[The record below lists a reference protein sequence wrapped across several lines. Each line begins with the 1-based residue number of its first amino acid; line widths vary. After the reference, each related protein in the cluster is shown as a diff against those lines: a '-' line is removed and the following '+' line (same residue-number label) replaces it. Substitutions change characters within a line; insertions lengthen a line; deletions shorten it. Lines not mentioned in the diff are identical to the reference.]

1 MAGTRE
7 DGWWLPPIRPTDDR
21 FWPMKVNGFLAVI
34 GAVVVAIALL
44 LLLTPV
50 SSQFSDPCG
59 SVLVPTKVHYSDGGE
74 LVFANT
80 PPCHDARMARLPIG
94 VVVGVVGLI
103 VAFVSL
109 AMGRRRD

>member
-1 MAGTRE
+1 M
-7 DGWWLPPIRPTDDR
+7 WPVRPTDDK
-21 FWPMKVNGFLAVI
+21 FWPVKINGFLAVI
-34 GAVVVAIALL
+34 GALVVDFAFL

-94 VVVGVVGLI
+94 VVVGVAGLAI
-103 VAFVSL
+103 LVTSL
-109 AMGRRRD
+109 VRGRRRD

>member
-1 MAGTRE
+1 
-7 DGWWLPPIRPTDDR
+7 
-21 FWPMKVNGFLAVI
+21 MKVNGFLAVI
-34 GAVVVAIALL
+34 GALALALALL
-44 LLLTPV
+44 LLLIPV
-50 SSQFSDPCG
+50 SSQFADPCG

-80 PPCHDARMARLPIG
+80 PLCHDARMARLPIG

>member
-1 MAGTRE
+1 
-7 DGWWLPPIRPTDDR
+7 
-21 FWPMKVNGFLAVI
+21 MKVNGFLAVF
-34 GAVVVAIALL
+34 GTLLVALALL

-50 SSQFSDPCG
+50 SSKFTDPCG

-109 AMGRRRD
+109 GMGRRRD

>member
-1 MAGTRE
+1 
-7 DGWWLPPIRPTDDR
+7 
-21 FWPMKVNGFLAVI
+21 MKVNGFSAVI
-34 GAVVVAIALL
+34 GALMVALALV

-50 SSQFSDPCG
+50 SSQFADPCG

-80 PPCHDARMARLPIG
+80 PPCHDARMARLPYG

-103 VAFVSL
+103 VVGFSL
-109 AMGRRRD
+109 VTGRRRD

>member
-1 MAGTRE
+1 
-7 DGWWLPPIRPTDDR
+7 
-21 FWPMKVNGFLAVI
+21 MKVRILLAVI
-34 GAVVVAIALL
+34 GALGVAFALV

-50 SSQFSDPCG
+50 SSQFTDPCG

-80 PPCHDARMARLPIG
+80 PPCYDARMARLPIG
-94 VVVGVVGLI
+94 VLVGVAGL
-103 VAFVSL
+103 VAAAVSL

>member
-1 MAGTRE
+1 
-7 DGWWLPPIRPTDDR
+7 
-21 FWPMKVNGFLAVI
+21 MKVNGFLAII
-34 GAVVVAIALL
+34 GALVVALALL

-59 SVLVPTKVHYSDGGE
+59 SVLVPTKVHYSDGGD

-94 VVVGVVGLI
+94 VVVGVAGLAI
-103 VAFVSL
+103 LVVSL
-109 AMGRRRD
+109 VTGRRRD

>member
-1 MAGTRE
+1 MQVRV
-7 DGWWLPPIRPTDDR
+7 L
-21 FWPMKVNGFLAVI
+21 LAVI
-34 GAVVVAIALL
+34 GALGVALALV

-50 SSQFSDPCG
+50 SSQFTDPCG

-94 VVVGVVGLI
+94 VVVSVVGLI
-103 VAFVSL
+103 VAFFSL
-109 AMGRRRD
+109 VTGRRRD

>member
-1 MAGTRE
+1 
-7 DGWWLPPIRPTDDR
+7 
-21 FWPMKVNGFLAVI
+21 MKVNGFLAVI
-34 GAVVVAIALL
+34 GALVIALALL

-50 SSQFSDPCG
+50 TSQFADPCG

-94 VVVGVVGLI
+94 VVVGVAGLA
-103 VAFVSL
+103 VLVTPL
-109 AMGRRRD
+109 VKGRRRD

>member
-1 MAGTRE
+1 
-7 DGWWLPPIRPTDDR
+7 
-21 FWPMKVNGFLAVI
+21 MKVNGFLAI
-34 GAVVVAIALL
+34 ISALVVALALV

-59 SVLVPTKVHYSDGGE
+59 SVLVPTKVHYSDGGD

-94 VVVGVVGLI
+94 VVVGVAGLAI
-103 VAFVSL
+103 LVVSL
-109 AMGRRRD
+109 VTGRRRD

>member
-1 MAGTRE
+1 
-7 DGWWLPPIRPTDDR
+7 
-21 FWPMKVNGFLAVI
+21 MKVNGFLAVI
-34 GAVVVAIALL
+34 GVLVVALALL

-50 SSQFSDPCG
+50 SSQFADPCG

-94 VVVGVVGLI
+94 VVVGVAGLA
-103 VAFVSL
+103 VLVTSL
-109 AMGRRRD
+109 VTGRRQD

>member
-1 MAGTRE
+1 
-7 DGWWLPPIRPTDDR
+7 
-21 FWPMKVNGFLAVI
+21 MKVNGFPAAI
-34 GAVVVAIALL
+34 GSLVVALALL

-80 PPCHDARMARLPIG
+80 PPCRDARMARLPTG

>member
-1 MAGTRE
+1 
-7 DGWWLPPIRPTDDR
+7 
-21 FWPMKVNGFLAVI
+21 MKVNGFLAVI
-34 GAVVVAIALL
+34 GALVVSLALL

-94 VVVGVVGLI
+94 VVVGVAGLI

-109 AMGRRRD
+109 GMGRRRD